1 MPPRSPVRTN
11 IIIFT
16 ILGFVVALLIHF
28 VVLSSPKYN
37 WLEEASALQGLIQ
50 NISVGIAYL
59 PTVG

>member
-28 VVLSSPKYN
+28 IVLSSADYN
-37 WLEEASALQGLIQ
+37 WLDNAAAMI
-50 NISVGIAYL
+50 NNAL
-59 PTVG
+59 PTMLAAAPFLF